1 MSCTSYLYT
10 VCGRY
15 YIILYK
21 QVDLL
26 LSKPNDLI
34 NVVWFSNNKLNI
46 NASKSNLDIFLSAD
60 LFIPNSMFVFICNTR
75 IQSTF
80 SAVLLG
86 IELDKHLKF
95 NLHVALLTPKVAYAI
110 SLKVHPLIFRFSC
123 FITLSFISIESHHVE
138 TVHYSFISSPARSKS
153 SSSNIQQLH
162 VQCIG
167 FALHAWHFI
176 GAKTNIFS
184 TFTYINL

>member
-1 MSCTSYLYT
+1 MTFCNVLYILPVYCMRT
-10 VCGRY
+10 
-15 YIILYK
+15 ILYK

-60 LFIPNSMFVFICNTR
+60 WFIPKSMFVFICNTR

-80 SAVLLG
+80 SAVLLE

-110 SLKVHPLIFRFSC
+110 LLKVHSLIFRFSC
-123 FITLSFISIESHHVE
+123 FITLSFIISIESQHVE
-138 TVHYSFISSPARSKS
+138 TVHYSFIS
-153 SSSNIQQLH
+153 
-162 VQCIG
+162 
-167 FALHAWHFI
+167 
-176 GAKTNIFS
+176 
-184 TFTYINL
+184 TFKIKQ